1 MKSKILTLSVIIL
14 LALTTIIVIS
24 SAQVKAQTGST
35 TAKWITSYT
44 IADAT
49 GNTIAKLDPTTG
61 LVTVVAPISNNEE
74 LEVTLTITVA
84 TSDPS
89 SSLTLT
95 TGMAH
100 SADLDHYWV
109 HDASDGYDIGS
120 YDPNSPSFSFTQAA
134 GALTISCYG
143 EAQGT
148 VSTVTSNGI
157 TLHVPVSL
165 SLITL
170 TDPSGS
176 TLDSIT
182 YNITDSSINNYNHLL
197 SQEQSQL
204 SHLQSQNVDPG
215 YTQVFQNVITQSQA
229 LASAGLTDQ
238 ATDMLNGLSTSAQPV
253 GAGVTFIYIPL
264 IAVFAVIA
272 VLFIFMFMRTRSKVS
287 YFHLV
292 VEDQIKDLE
301 GLTLRAS
308 KIDRTM
314 ASNLDSVK
322 DRLKRLVGM

>member
-14 LALTTIIVIS
+14 LALTTVIVIS
-24 SAQVKAQTGST
+24 SAQVKAQTS
-35 TAKWITSYT
+35 TAKWITGYT
-44 IADAT
+44 IADST

-89 SSLTLT
+89 SSLTLS

-100 SADLDHYWV
+100 SQDLDHYWV

-134 GALTISCYG
+134 GTLTISCYG

-165 SLITL
+165 NLITL

-182 YNITDSSINNYNHLL
+182 YNITDSSINNYNNLL

-238 ATDMLNGLSTSAQPV
+238 AAAMLNGLSTSAQPV
-253 GAGVTFIYIPL
+253 GAGITFIYIPL

-272 VLFIFMFMRTRSKVS
+272 VLFIFMFMRTRSKVN